1 MGKVHIIGAGVA
13 GLAAAVELASRSAD
27 VVVHEAAGGAGGRC
41 RSWHDPLLE
50 AEIDNG
56 NHLMLSGN
64 WATLGYLD
72 RIGARDRLIGPERAV
87 FPFFDL
93 QSGERWTVDINR
105 GPVPWWILDKDR
117 RVRGTSLGE
126 YIDGLRLLNAGE
138 RTVTQIFRS
147 QGPFFHRFWEPFTIA
162 VLNTPPDRAAARLLL
177 PVIRETL
184 AQGSAKSTPLI
195 ARRSLADTLVAP
207 ALAMLRE
214 RGADMRFGAKI
225 RGLEREGKRV
235 TALVTARGREPVSVS
250 DSVIAAVPAWAIG
263 ELLPEITAPSEFA
276 PIVNLH
282 FRIDD
287 TPLPLMPLP
296 LLGLLGGT
304 AQWLFVRDNLAS
316 VTISAAMSL
325 VEEQNTTI
333 AERVWRDIATA
344 LDRNGSPMPKVRV
357 VKEHRATF
365 LASPEQNARRPKA
378 VTPYGNLVLA
388 GEWIDTGL
396 PTTIEGAIRSGQAAA
411 AMCHG

>member
-1 MGKVHIIGAGVA
+1 MSKVHIIGAGVA
-13 GLAAAVELASRSAD
+13 GLAAAVELASRSAE
-27 VVVHEAAGGAGGRC
+27 VVVHEAAAGAGGRC

-184 AQGSAKSTPLI
+184 AQGAAKSTPLI

-207 ALAMLRE
+207 ALSMLAE
-214 RGADMRFGAKI
+214 RGADVRFGAKI

-287 TPLPLMPLP
+287 MPLPLMQLP
-296 LLGLLGGT
+296 LLGLIGGT

-333 AERVWRDIATA
+333 AERVWRDVASA
-344 LDRNGSPMPKVRV
+344 LDRTRAPMPKVRV

-378 VTPYGNLVLA
+378 VTPYVNLVLA

>member
-13 GLAAAVELASRSAD
+13 GLAAAVELASRSAE
-27 VVVHEAAGGAGGRC
+27 VVVHEAAGSAGGRC

-162 VLNTPPDRAAARLLL
+162 VLNTPPDQAAARLLL

-184 AQGSAKSTPLI
+184 AQGAAKSTPLI

-207 ALAMLRE
+207 ALAMLQE

-235 TALVTARGREPVSVS
+235 TALVTARGREPVSVG

-287 TPLPLMPLP
+287 TPLPLMQLP

>member
-13 GLAAAVELASRSAD
+13 GLAAAVELASRSAE

-207 ALAMLRE
+207 ALAMLQE

-287 TPLPLMPLP
+287 APLPLMPLP

>member
-1 MGKVHIIGAGVA
+1 MSKVHIIGAGVA
-13 GLAAAVELASRSAD
+13 GLAAAIELVSRGAD
-27 VVVHEAAGGAGGRC
+27 VIVHEAAAGAGGRC

-64 WATLGYLD
+64 RATLAYLD

-87 FPFFDL
+87 FPFLDL

-138 RTVTQIFRS
+138 RTVTQLFRS

-162 VLNTPPDRAAARLLL
+162 VLNTPPEQAAARLLL

-184 AQGSAKSTPLI
+184 AQGAAKSTPLI
-195 ARRSLADTLVAP
+195 ARRSLADALVAP
-207 ALAMLRE
+207 ALAMLGE
-214 RGADMRFGAKI
+214 RGADVRFGAKI
-225 RGLEREGKRV
+225 RALESNAGRI
-235 TALVTARGREPVSVS
+235 TALLTARGREPVAPG
-250 DSVIAAVPAWAIG
+250 DSVIAALPAWAIG
-263 ELLPEITAPSEFA
+263 ELAPAITAPSEFA

-282 FRIDD
+282 FRIEDA
-287 TPLPLMPLP
+287 PRPLMELP
-296 LLGLLGGT
+296 LLGLIGGT
-304 AQWLFVRDNLAS
+304 AQWLFVRENIAS
-316 VTISAAMSL
+316 VTISAAMAL
-325 VEEQNTTI
+325 VEEPNNVI
-333 AERVWRDIATA
+333 AERVWRDIAA
-344 LDRNGSPMPKVRV
+344 PLGLAGSPMPKVRV

-365 LASPEQNARRPKA
+365 LASPVQNARRPPA
-378 VTPYGNLVLA
+378 QTPFANLVLA

-396 PTTIEGAIRSGQAAA
+396 PTTIEGAVRSGQTAA
-411 AMCHG
+411 AMIHG

>member
-13 GLAAAVELASRSAD
+13 GLAAAVELASRSAE
-27 VVVHEAAGGAGGRC
+27 VVVHEAAGSAGGRC

-162 VLNTPPDRAAARLLL
+162 VLNTPPDQAAARLLL

-184 AQGSAKSTPLI
+184 AQGAAKSTPLI

-207 ALAMLRE
+207 ALAMLQE

-235 TALVTARGREPVSVS
+235 TALVSARGREPVSVS

>member
-1 MGKVHIIGAGVA
+1 MSKVHIIGAGVA
-13 GLAAAVELASRSAD
+13 GLAAAIELVSRGSD
-27 VVVHEAAGGAGGRC
+27 VVVHEAAAGAGGRC

-87 FPFFDL
+87 FPFLDL

-126 YIDGLRLLNAGE
+126 YIDGLRLLNAGD
-138 RTVTQIFRS
+138 RTVSQIFRS
-147 QGPFFHRFWEPFTIA
+147 QGPFFRRFWEPFTIA
-162 VLNTPPDRAAARLLL
+162 VLNTPPELAAARLLL

-207 ALAMLRE
+207 ALAMLAG
-214 RGADMRFGAKI
+214 RGADVRFGAKI
-225 RGLEREGKRV
+225 RGLERNGNRV
-235 TALVTARGREPVSVS
+235 TALATARGREPLSAS

-263 ELLPEITAPSEFA
+263 ELAPEIEAPSEFA

-287 TPLPLMPLP
+287 APLPLMKLP
-296 LLGLLGGT
+296 LLGLIGGT

-325 VEEQNTTI
+325 VEEPNTAI
-333 AERVWRDIATA
+333 AERVWRDIAGA
-344 LDRNGSPMPKVRV
+344 LNRTGEAMPKVRV
-357 VKEHRATF
+357 VKEHRATL
-365 LASPEQNARRPKA
+365 LASPEQNAQRPKA
-378 VTPYGNLVLA
+378 RTPFVNLVLA

-396 PTTIEGAIRSGQAAA
+396 PTTIEGAIRSGQAAVQ
-411 AMCHG
+411 MIDS

>member
-1 MGKVHIIGAGVA
+1 MGKIHIIGAGVA
-13 GLAAAVELASRSAD
+13 GLAAAIDLVSRGAD

-184 AQGSAKSTPLI
+184 AQGAGKSTPLI

-207 ALAMLRE
+207 ALAMLGE
-214 RGADMRFGAKI
+214 RGVDIRFGAKI
-225 RGLEREGKRV
+225 RGLERERNRV
-235 TALVTARGREPVSVS
+235 SGLVTARGREPVAAG
-250 DSVIAAVPAWAIG
+250 DGVIAAVPAWAIG
-263 ELLPEITAPSEFA
+263 ELVPEITAPCEFA

-282 FRIDD
+282 FRIDE
-287 TPLPLMPLP
+287 TPLPLMEPS
-296 LLGLLGGT
+296 LLGLIGGT

-316 VTISAAMSL
+316 VTISAAMTL
-325 VEEQNTTI
+325 VDEPNTAI

-344 LDRNGSPMPKVRV
+344 LDRTGAPMPKVRV

-365 LASPEQNARRPKA
+365 VASPEQNARRPKA
-378 VTPYGNLVLA
+378 QTALANLVLA

-411 AMCHG
+411 AALHG

>member
-13 GLAAAVELASRSAD
+13 GLAAAVELASRSAE

-207 ALAMLRE
+207 ALAMLQE

-235 TALVTARGREPVSVS
+235 TALVTARGREPVSVG

-287 TPLPLMPLP
+287 APLPLMPLP

-378 VTPYGNLVLA
+378 VTPYRNLVLA

-411 AMCHG
+411 AMYHG

>member
-13 GLAAAVELASRSAD
+13 GLAAAVELASRSAE

-207 ALAMLRE
+207 ALAMLQE

-287 TPLPLMPLP
+287 APLPLMPLP

-325 VEEQNTTI
+325 VEEPNTTS

>member
-13 GLAAAVELASRSAD
+13 GLAAAVELASRSAE

-207 ALAMLRE
+207 ALAMLQE

-287 TPLPLMPLP
+287 APLPLMPLP

-344 LDRNGSPMPKVRV
+344 LDRNGSPMPMVRV

>member
-13 GLAAAVELASRSAD
+13 GLAAAIELVSRGAD

-72 RIGARDRLIGPERAV
+72 RIGARDRLSGPERAI
-87 FPFFDL
+87 FPFLDL
-93 QSGERWTVDINR
+93 KSGERWTVDINR

-117 RVRGTSLGE
+117 RVRGTSLAE
-126 YIDGLRLLNAGE
+126 YIEGLRLLNAGN
-138 RTVTQIFRS
+138 RTVSQLFRS

-162 VLNTPPDRAAARLLL
+162 VLNTPPDQAAARLLL

-184 AQGSAKSTPLI
+184 AQGAGKSTPLI

-207 ALAMLRE
+207 ALAMLDE
-214 RGADMRFGAKI
+214 RGVDVRFGAKI
-225 RGLEREGKRV
+225 RGLERASNRV
-235 TALVTARGREPVSVS
+235 TALVTARGREPVLAG
-250 DSVIAAVPAWAIG
+250 DAVIAAVPAWAIG
-263 ELLPEITAPSEFA
+263 ELVPEITAPS
-276 PIVNLH
+276 
-282 FRIDD
+282 RICADREPAFPDRRD
-287 TPLPLMPLP
+287 TAAADRAGAARVGRRHGPVAVRPRQSR
-296 LLGLLGGT
+296 LGHH
-304 AQWLFVRDNLAS
+304 QRRDGAGRGAEHRHCRASLARHRHRPRP
-316 VTISAAMSL
+316 A
-325 VEEQNTTI
+325 
-333 AERVWRDIATA
+333 
-344 LDRNGSPMPKVRV
+344 GSPMPKVRV
-357 VKEHRATF
+357 IKEHRATF

-378 VTPYGNLVLA
+378 GTPFANLVLA

-411 AMCHG
+411 AAFHG

>member
-1 MGKVHIIGAGVA
+1 MSKVHIIGAGVA
-13 GLAAAVELASRSAD
+13 GLAAAIELISRGND
-27 VVVHEAAGGAGGRC
+27 VVVYEAAAGAGGRC

-72 RIGARDRLIGPERAV
+72 RIGARDRLIGPERAA
-87 FPFFDL
+87 FPFLDL

-126 YIDGLRLLNAGE
+126 YIDGLRLLNAGD
-138 RTVTQIFRS
+138 RTVTQLFRS
-147 QGPFFHRFWEPFTIA
+147 QGPFFQRFWEPFTIA
-162 VLNTPPDRAAARLLL
+162 VLNTPPERAAARLLL

-184 AQGSAKSTPLI
+184 AQGAAKSMPLI
-195 ARRSLADTLVAP
+195 ARRSLADTLVTP
-207 ALAMLRE
+207 ALAMLE
-214 RGADMRFGAKI
+214 GRGADVRFGAKI
-225 RGLEREGKRV
+225 RGLERNGNRIV
-235 TALVTARGREPVSVS
+235 ALTTARGREPVAAG
-250 DSVIAAVPAWAIG
+250 DFVIAAVPAWAIG
-263 ELLPEITAPSEFA
+263 ELAPEIEAPSEFA

-287 TPLPLMPLP
+287 APLPLMELP
-296 LLGLLGGT
+296 LLGLIGGT

-325 VEEQNTTI
+325 IEEPNAAI
-333 AERVWRDIATA
+333 AERVWRDIAAA
-344 LDRNGSPMPKVRV
+344 LERRGEPMPRVRV

-378 VTPYGNLVLA
+378 RTAFANLVLA

-411 AMCHG
+411 AMIQA

>member
-13 GLAAAVELASRSAD
+13 GLAAAVELASRSAE

-207 ALAMLRE
+207 ALAMLQE

-250 DSVIAAVPAWAIG
+250 DNVIAAVPAWAIG

-287 TPLPLMPLP
+287 APLPLMPLP

>member
-13 GLAAAVELASRSAD
+13 GLAAAVELASRSAE
-27 VVVHEAAGGAGGRC
+27 VVVHEAAGAAGGRC

-184 AQGSAKSTPLI
+184 AQGAAKSTPLI

-207 ALAMLRE
+207 ALAMLQE

-287 TPLPLMPLP
+287 APLPLMPLP

>member
-13 GLAAAVELASRSAD
+13 GLAAAVELASRGAD
-27 VVVHEAAGGAGGRC
+27 VAVHEAAGAAGGRC

-93 QSGERWTVDINR
+93 ESGERWTVDINR

-184 AQGSAKSTPLI
+184 AQGAAKSTPLI

-207 ALAMLRE
+207 ALAMLEE
-214 RGADMRFGAKI
+214 RGADIRFGAKI

-287 TPLPLMPLP
+287 TPLPLMQLP

-344 LDRNGSPMPKVRV
+344 LDRTGSPMPKVRV
-357 VKEHRATF
+357 IKEHRATF

-378 VTPYGNLVLA
+378 VTAYGNLLLA

>member
-184 AQGSAKSTPLI
+184 AQGAAKSTPLI

-207 ALAMLRE
+207 ALAMLQE

-235 TALVTARGREPVSVS
+235 TALVTARGREPVSVG

-378 VTPYGNLVLA
+378 VTPYRNLVLA

-411 AMCHG
+411 AMYHG

>member
-27 VVVHEAAGGAGGRC
+27 VIVHEAAGGAGGRC

-207 ALAMLRE
+207 ALAMLQE

-235 TALVTARGREPVSVS
+235 TALVTARGREPVSVG

>member
-13 GLAAAVELASRSAD
+13 GLAAAVELASRSAE

-184 AQGSAKSTPLI
+184 AQGAAKSTPLI

-207 ALAMLRE
+207 ALAMLQE

-287 TPLPLMPLP
+287 APLPLMPLP

>member
-207 ALAMLRE
+207 ALAMLQE

>member
-27 VVVHEAAGGAGGRC
+27 VIVHEAAGGAGGRC

-207 ALAMLRE
+207 ALAMLQE

-235 TALVTARGREPVSVS
+235 TALVSARGREPVSVS

-287 TPLPLMPLP
+287 APLPLMPLP